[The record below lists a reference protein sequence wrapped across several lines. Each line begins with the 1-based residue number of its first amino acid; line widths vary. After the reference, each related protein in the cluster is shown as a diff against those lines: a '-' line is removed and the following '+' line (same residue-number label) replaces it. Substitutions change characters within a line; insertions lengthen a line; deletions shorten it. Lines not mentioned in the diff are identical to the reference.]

1 MTLNICFLT
10 FNIQKAKPLT
20 STNLFFFIAWG
31 CVGWVISALF
41 QSTFYLGHRSTFN
54 LSTCC
59 TARWDEGQNLER
71 RKSVAN
77 VNWLF
82 ARAWKHHYAFAWQ
95 LFDFFF
101 FFSVRFLYSLC
112 QTLSQIICFTN
123 IWSWLSLFSLHTKSS
138 KKLQETILRSA
149 VLLNRRLIYSSCT
162 DKHCNNTSILIIC
175 KEAKTKI

>member
-41 QSTFYLGHRSTFN
+41 QPAFYLGHRSTFN

-59 TARWDEGQNLER
+59 TACWDEEQNLER
-71 RKSVAN
+71 RKSVAD

-82 ARAWKHHYAFAWQ
+82 AHAWKHHYTFAWQ
-95 LFDFFF
+95 LFLIIF

-112 QTLSQIICFTN
+112 QTLHKLFVSQIFGSGYLCSHSTQK
-123 IWSWLSLFSLHTKSS
+123 HQESS
-138 KKLQETILRSA
+138 KKLF
-149 VLLNRRLIYSSCT
+149 
-162 DKHCNNTSILIIC
+162 
-175 KEAKTKI
+175 

>member
-41 QSTFYLGHRSTFN
+41 QPALYLGHRSTFN

-59 TARWDEGQNLER
+59 TARWDEEQNLER
-71 RKSVAN
+71 RKSVAD

-82 ARAWKHHYAFAWQ
+82 AHAWKHHYTFAWQ
-95 LFDFFF
+95 LFLIIFFF
-101 FFSVRFLYSLC
+101 QLGSCIHYAKHYTNYLFHKYLVLVISVL
-112 QTLSQIICFTN
+112 TP
-123 IWSWLSLFSLHTKSS
+123 HKSI
-138 KKLQETILRSA
+138 KKAPRNYFKQRCAFEHETHLQ
-149 VLLNRRLIYSSCT
+149 
-162 DKHCNNTSILIIC
+162 
-175 KEAKTKI
+175 